1 MTRRSLP
8 FPETL
13 VLLFVLIVLAQL
25 TTYLL
30 PTGEFVREGGRVVAG
45 SYHLVDAPTL
55 GAFTFLTA
63 IPKGLSS
70 AADVVFFVFIVG
82 GVMGILQASGALDA
96 MLNAAIRR
104 LGGNTAVLIG
114 GVLTVL
120 ALASSTIGMA
130 EEYIAFV
137 PLVVTMC
144 LTLRLDAV
152 VGVGLLLVGAG
163 IGFGCAALNPFTVM
177 IAQDIAGLPA
187 TSGQLYRWVVWLV
200 AIVIGSGWLL
210 RYARRIQRDPSKSLV
225 ADVDYSKG
233 FEPPDV
239 VDFTWQRRAIIGLV
253 AVGIGLF
260 VVGVRLWD
268 WNLPELSAVFMGI
281 AVLAA
286 ALARMT
292 PNRGSRLFCRG
303 AAELTTPALLIGFA
317 RTIEV
322 VLHDGKVIDTVIQG
336 LASVL
341 LNLPAWGAAVGMLV
355 VQGVINFFIPSGSG
369 QAFVTMPIMAPLADV
384 TGVSRQVAVL
394 AYQFGDGFT
403 NMLVPTNA
411 VTMGMLALARVP
423 YGRWIRFA
431 GPLVLMLYAL
441 GALAIVLGVAFGYS

>member
-1 MTRRSLP
+1 MKRRSLP
-8 FPETL
+8 FPDTL
-13 VLLFVLIVLAQL
+13 ILLFILIALAQVA
-25 TTYLL
+25 TYLL
-30 PTGEFVREGGRVVAG
+30 PTGEYVRQGSRVVAG
-45 SYHLVDAPTL
+45 SYRQVDAPPL
-55 GAFTFLTA
+55 EVFTFLTA
-63 IPKGLSS
+63 IPKGLRS
-70 AADVVFFVFIVG
+70 AADVIFFVFIVG
-82 GVMGILQASGALDA
+82 GVMGILRASGALDA

-120 ALASSTIGMA
+120 ALGSATIGMA

-152 VGVGLLLVGAG
+152 VGVGLLLIGAAV
-163 IGFGCAALNPFTVM
+163 GFGCAALNPFTVM

-187 TSGQLYRWVVWLV
+187 TSGQLYRWVVWLLAV
-200 AIVIGSGWLL
+200 VLGGGWLL
-210 RYARRIQRDPSKSLV
+210 RYARRIQRDPSQSLV
-225 ADVDYSKG
+225 ADVDYSTG
-233 FEPPDV
+233 FEAPEV
-239 VDFTWQRRAIIGLV
+239 VDFTWQRRAIVGLI
-253 AVGIGLF
+253 AAGIGLF
-260 VVGVRLWD
+260 VVGVRLWE
-268 WNLPELSAVFMGI
+268 WNLPELSAVFMAI

-292 PNRGSRLFCRG
+292 PNEGSRLFCSG

-322 VLHDGKVIDTVIQG
+322 VLHDGKVIDTVIDG
-336 LASVL
+336 MAGVL
-341 LNLPAWGAAVGMLV
+341 VGLPAWGAALGMLV
-355 VQGVINFFIPSGSG
+355 VQAMINFLIPSGSG

-394 AYQFGDGFT
+394 AYQYGDGFT

-423 YGRWIRFA
+423 YGRWLRFA
-431 GPLVLMLYAL
+431 GPLVLLLYAL
-441 GALAIVLGVAFGYS
+441 AAAALIVGVAIGYS